1 MNRAEAVALCNGV
14 KDNCAPT
21 NCTGSR
27 ENERVRLWG
36 EEGSPLSLMGCEDR
50 REKRVLE
57 AEEARWRVF
66 LAEFAA
72 TAIFSAQH
80 MVSEPFRA
88 YPNEYLCW
96 AYRATR
102 YRAAIGPP
110 IIYSPTHEL
119 LSITLGVRGCVGDPT
134 STRDESLS

>member
-1 MNRAEAVALCNGV
+1 
-14 KDNCAPT
+14 
-21 NCTGSR
+21 
-27 ENERVRLWG
+27 VRLWG

-80 MVSEPFRA
+80 FSHSPLVREGRA
-88 YPNEYLCW
+88 YLIMGW
-96 AYRATR
+96 
-102 YRAAIGPP
+102 
-110 IIYSPTHEL
+110 
-119 LSITLGVRGCVGDPT
+119 V
-134 STRDESLS
+134 